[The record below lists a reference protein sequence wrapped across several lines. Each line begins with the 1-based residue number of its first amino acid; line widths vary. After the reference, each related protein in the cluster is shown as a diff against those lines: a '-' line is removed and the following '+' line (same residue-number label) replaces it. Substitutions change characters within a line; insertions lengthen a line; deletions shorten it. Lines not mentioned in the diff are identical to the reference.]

1 MHQNIFLNTVHEQAI
16 ESDEYINTL
25 ETCLKNHW
33 FDSLYPKY
41 WVRFSLLFTK
51 PMFQK
56 YIQIKIDQKKG
67 RRMINKRDSQQ
78 K

>member
-1 MHQNIFLNTVHEQAI
+1 MESSEFKFLFLLPEMHRNIFLNTVHEQAI
-16 ESDEYINTL
+16 ESDKYINIL

-56 YIQIKIDQKKG
+56 
-67 RRMINKRDSQQ
+67 
-78 K
+78 